1 MGVMDMKMNSMKAFA
16 LVGVLSIGLL
26 ISGCDNLFDDNDGGG
41 QANDGNL
48 KFPTGSTTGTI
59 YPLGSAMA
67 DLWNNELDDV
77 KVDVQASNG
86 GVDNLNLLKDGEGQ
100 ISFVTTG
107 ILSEAYNGER
117 SFEDRQYDDARILGG
132 VYLNPNQLVVKK
144 DAGIDSVADLK
155 GKKFAP
161 GSVGSTPE
169 VESSIILPE
178 YGIDYPDDIDENF
191 VGFTE
196 AIDLMQNN
204 QLDGALIQA
213 GLPTSAVS
221 EMLSTADAELR
232 DIDGEVRESLKE
244 QYPWYTDM
252 TIPKGTYEG
261 QDEDIETLAIK
272 MVIIT
277 DASVD
282 DDTIYDLTKSLW
294 ENVEELESAH
304 SIAKQMDIEEA
315 TTDLADVPIHDG
327 AKRYYE
333 EEGILD

>member
-1 MGVMDMKMNSMKAFA
+1 MEVWKMKNVRCMF
-16 LVGVLSIGLL
+16 LL
-26 ISGCDNLFDDNDGGG
+26 IGMFIMVVIVSGCDQLLNDADNEGEKDGG
-41 QANDGNL
+41 L

-59 YPLGSAMA
+59 YPLGAAMT
-67 DLWNNELDDV
+67 DLWENELDDV
-77 KVDVQASNG
+77 QVSVQASNG
-86 GVDNLNLLKDGEGQ
+86 GIDNLNLLMDGEGD
-100 ISFVTTG
+100 ISFAVTS
-107 ILSEAYNGER
+107 IVSEAYNGER
-117 SFEDRQYDDARILGG
+117 SFEGRQYEDVRILGG
-132 VYLNPNQLVVKK
+132 IYLNPNQLVVKK
-144 DAGIDSVADLK
+144 DSGIDSPEDLK

-196 AIDLMQNN
+196 AIDLMHNN
-204 QLDGALIQA
+204 QLDGALMQA
-213 GLPTSAVS
+213 GLPTSAVA
-221 EMLSTADAELR
+221 EMRSAADAELR
-232 DIDGEVRESLKE
+232 DIDGEVRESVKE
-244 QYPWYTDM
+244 QYAWYTDM
-252 TIPKGTYEG
+252 TIPRGTYEG
-261 QDEDIETLAIK
+261 EDEDTETLAIK

>member
-1 MGVMDMKMNSMKAFA
+1 MKNVRCMF
-16 LVGVLSIGLL
+16 LL
-26 ISGCDNLFDDNDGGG
+26 IGMFIMVVIVSGCDQLLNDADNEGEKDGG
-41 QANDGNL
+41 L

-59 YPLGSAMA
+59 YPLGAAMT
-67 DLWNNELDDV
+67 DLWENELDDV
-77 KVDVQASNG
+77 QVSVQASNG
-86 GVDNLNLLKDGEGQ
+86 GIDNLNLLMDGEGD
-100 ISFVTTG
+100 ISFAVTS
-107 ILSEAYNGER
+107 IVSEAYNGER
-117 SFEDRQYDDARILGG
+117 SFEGRQYEDVRILGG
-132 VYLNPNQLVVKK
+132 IYLNPNQLVVKK
-144 DAGIDSVADLK
+144 DSGIDSPEDLK

-221 EMLSTADAELR
+221 EMLSTADAELM

>member
-1 MGVMDMKMNSMKAFA
+1 MF
-16 LVGVLSIGLL
+16 LL
-26 ISGCDNLFDDNDGGG
+26 IGMFIMVVIVSGCDQLLNDADNEGEKDGG
-41 QANDGNL
+41 L

-59 YPLGSAMA
+59 YPLGAAMT
-67 DLWNNELDDV
+67 DLWENELDDV
-77 KVDVQASNG
+77 QVSVQASNG
-86 GVDNLNLLKDGEGQ
+86 GIDNLNLLMDGEGD
-100 ISFVTTG
+100 ISFAVTS
-107 ILSEAYNGER
+107 IVSEAYNGER
-117 SFEDRQYDDARILGG
+117 SFEGRQYEDVRILGG
-132 VYLNPNQLVVKK
+132 IYLNPNQLVVKK
-144 DAGIDSVADLK
+144 DSGIDSPEDLK

>member
-1 MGVMDMKMNSMKAFA
+1 MKNVRCMF
-16 LVGVLSIGLL
+16 LL
-26 ISGCDNLFDDNDGGG
+26 IGMFIMVVIVSGCDQLLNDADSEGEKDGG
-41 QANDGNL
+41 L

-59 YPLGSAMA
+59 YPLGAAMT
-67 DLWNNELDDV
+67 DLWENELDDV
-77 KVDVQASNG
+77 QVSVQASNG
-86 GVDNLNLLKDGEGQ
+86 GIDNLNLLMDGEGD
-100 ISFVTTG
+100 ISFAVTS
-107 ILSEAYNGER
+107 IVSEAYNGER
-117 SFEDRQYDDARILGG
+117 SFEGRQYEDVRILGG
-132 VYLNPNQLVVKK
+132 IYLNPNQLVVKK
-144 DAGIDSVADLK
+144 DSGIDSPEDLK

>member
-1 MGVMDMKMNSMKAFA
+1 MKNVRCMFW
-16 LVGVLSIGLL
+16 LIGMF
-26 ISGCDNLFDDNDGGG
+26 IMVVIVSGCDQLLNDADNEGEKDGG
-41 QANDGNL
+41 L

-59 YPLGSAMA
+59 YPLGAAMT
-67 DLWNNELDDV
+67 DLWENELDDV
-77 KVDVQASNG
+77 QVSVQASNG
-86 GVDNLNLLKDGEGQ
+86 GIDNLNLLMDGEGD
-100 ISFVTTG
+100 ISFAVTS
-107 ILSEAYNGER
+107 IVSEAYNGER
-117 SFEDRQYDDARILGG
+117 SFEGRQYEDVRILGG
-132 VYLNPNQLVVKK
+132 IYLNPNQLVVKK
-144 DAGIDSVADLK
+144 DSGIDSPEDLK

-221 EMLSTADAELR
+221 EMLSTADAELM

>member
-1 MGVMDMKMNSMKAFA
+1 MKNVRCMF
-16 LVGVLSIGLL
+16 LL
-26 ISGCDNLFDDNDGGG
+26 IGMFIMVVIVSGCDQLLNDADNEGEKDGG
-41 QANDGNL
+41 L

-59 YPLGSAMA
+59 YPLGAAMT
-67 DLWNNELDDV
+67 DLWENELDDV
-77 KVDVQASNG
+77 QVSVQASNG
-86 GVDNLNLLKDGEGQ
+86 GIDNLNLLMDGEGD
-100 ISFVTTG
+100 ISFAVTS
-107 ILSEAYNGER
+107 IVSEAYNGER
-117 SFEDRQYDDARILGG
+117 SFEGRQYEDVRILGG
-132 VYLNPNQLVVKK
+132 IYLNPNQLVVKK
-144 DAGIDSVADLK
+144 DSGIDSPEDLK

-221 EMLSTADAELR
+221 EMLSTADAELM

-315 TTDLADVPIHDG
+315 ATDLADVPIHDG